1 MRAPGRV
8 LTREALIESVW
19 GVDRD
24 IQPNTLDAFV
34 RLLRKKV
41 DEPFRTKLVE
51 TIHGVGYTLRPGA

>member
-1 MRAPGRV
+1 MRAAGRV

-24 IQPNTLDAFV
+24 IQPNTLEAFI

-41 DEPFRTKLVE
+41 DEPFPIKLVE
-51 TIHGVGYTLRPGA
+51 TIHGVGYSLRPGA